1 MCKFKIYGKKIEEG
15 REEYFESEP
24 DEASNEN
31 SVKYFDP
38 ESSGEIMITKLIFE
52 VLEYL

>member
-1 MCKFKIYGKKIEEG
+1 MCKFKIYGKKIESG
-15 REEYFESEP
+15 REQYFENEP
-24 DEASNEN
+24 DIASNEN
-31 SVKYFDP
+31 TAKYFDP

>member
-1 MCKFKIYGKKIEEG
+1 MKKKQKTVEKQ
-15 REEYFESEP
+15 YFENEP

-31 SVKYFDP
+31 SAKYFDP
-38 ESSGEIMITKLIFE
+38 KLNGEIMVSELIFE

>member
-1 MCKFKIYGKKIEEG
+1 MCKFKIYGKKIESG
-15 REEYFESEP
+15 REQYFENEP

-38 ESSGEIMITKLIFE
+38 ELNGEIMVSE
-52 VLEYL
+52 

>member
-1 MCKFKIYGKKIEEG
+1 MEKKQKAA
-15 REEYFESEP
+15 REQYFENEP

-38 ESSGEIMITKLIFE
+38 ELNGEIMVSEQIF
-52 VLEYL
+52 